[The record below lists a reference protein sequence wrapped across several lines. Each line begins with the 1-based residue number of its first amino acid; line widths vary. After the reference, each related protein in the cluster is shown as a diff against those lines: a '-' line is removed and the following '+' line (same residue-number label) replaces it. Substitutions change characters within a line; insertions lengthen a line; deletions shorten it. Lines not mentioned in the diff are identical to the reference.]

1 MNKTSK
7 HSTKVSNG
15 SAKQTG
21 ASAKALTRST
31 VFAAGLAALIV
42 SFSLIGR
49 AIVPQ
54 VPTATWAPTGDM
66 SVGRAGA
73 SAVLL
78 YDGRMLVTGG
88 MTDNGVSASAERYS
102 PSGGAFLSTPSMSAA
117 RANHTSTLL
126 PDGRVLVAG
135 GAGADG
141 HALSAAEIYDPHTNA
156 WMAAASMHR
165 ARAGHTATT
174 LFDGRVVIAGGDDAG
189 VTVDSIEVFDPYE
202 GVFTLLDA
210 VLTNPRTGHAA
221 ALSYDGLVVIAG
233 GFDGTHALASLD
245 VYNPYE
251 NAVTSGA
258 SLATARAGHTAT
270 TLLDGKMLFAGGASD
285 SSELASA
292 EIYDPVANTMTA
304 AGGSLAAARQRHQAI
319 LLPHNSAVLIVGGT
333 SGGNAVAT
341 AELYKS
347 WIGDGGSFEATSAP
361 SAGRAW
367 AAGGALSFPAGLTI
381 RTGPNDGLVMLA
393 GGSASSSAS
402 SPMKSAELYGFAT
415 VKTDHADYNPGTTV
429 TITGGGWVPGES
441 VTLSLVEYPLHDVH
455 SLAPVTADASGNIT
469 STEFVPDQDDLGIR
483 FFLTATGSVSQA
495 QTSFTDGS
503 TTITGIVKSSEA
515 GNPAISGATVTCDP
529 TNGCNGTITATT
541 DASGTYSIAAS
552 YGGSSSSITLTASA
566 PGFVSSTTAFFSV
579 SGGTI
584 TGKNFTLA
592 KRPTVTINQASGQ
605 ADPTN
610 VSPINFTAIFST
622 SVTGFASSGVT
633 ITGTAGGTKT
643 ATVTGSGTTYN
654 VAVSGMTTAGTVIAS
669 VKQDAATAA
678 GVGNT
683 VSTSTDNTVTYDAT
697 APSVSSINRA
707 TSTPTNLANVQFA
720 VTFSEVVTGVD
731 ASDFSLATTGVSGAS
746 VSTVSGSGTT
756 YTVTVNTGSGDGSV
770 GLNLVDDDSI
780 VDAAANPLGGSG
792 AGNGNFTGQVYT
804 VDKTTPSVVSINRAG
819 SNPTNGASVSWT
831 VTFSE
836 PVTGVGTSDFAVVAS
851 GVTGTSVSSVSGSGA
866 TYTVTANTGS
876 GSGTLGLNLADDDSI
891 ADSAGNK
898 LGGTGTGNGN
908 FTGEVY
914 TIDKTTP
921 TAAVSYSPT
930 GPVKS
935 GTSLTITATFDE
947 ALADSPVVKMAVSGA
962 NTVAATDMTKVDS
975 THYTFT
981 YTVASGNGTAT
992 VALNTGT
999 DLAGNVITSAPTSG
1013 ATFTVD
1019 NTGPT
1024 ATIAYSPASIV
1035 KQGTTLTIT
1044 ATFNEAMADSPV
1056 VKFAISGANTMAATA
1071 MTKTDSTHYTGTHL
1085 VGAGDGTATVAL
1097 SIGTDVA
1104 GNLVTSAPTSG
1115 ATFTVDNTPPT
1126 VSIVGPSATP
1136 TRSGPVT
1143 YTVNYT
1149 GANAVTLVATGIT
1162 LNPTGSRQVPQPTRQ
1177 ATAPWQRGPAGRSS
1191 WIIRRRFSHRSLRRQ
1206 IAPCTRLPRCLP
1218 HSAARQV
1225 TTRAAQA

>member
-1 MNKTSK
+1 
-7 HSTKVSNG
+7 
-15 SAKQTG
+15 
-21 ASAKALTRST
+21 
-31 VFAAGLAALIV
+31 
-42 SFSLIGR
+42 
-49 AIVPQ
+49 
-54 VPTATWAPTGDM
+54 
-66 SVGRAGA
+66 
-73 SAVLL
+73 
-78 YDGRMLVTGG
+78 
-88 MTDNGVSASAERYS
+88 
-102 PSGGAFLSTPSMSAA
+102 
-117 RANHTSTLL
+117 
-126 PDGRVLVAG
+126 
-135 GAGADG
+135 
-141 HALSAAEIYDPHTNA
+141 
-156 WMAAASMHR
+156 
-165 ARAGHTATT
+165 
-174 LFDGRVVIAGGDDAG
+174 
-189 VTVDSIEVFDPYE
+189 
-202 GVFTLLDA
+202 
-210 VLTNPRTGHAA
+210 
-221 ALSYDGLVVIAG
+221 
-233 GFDGTHALASLD
+233 
-245 VYNPYE
+245 
-251 NAVTSGA
+251 
-258 SLATARAGHTAT
+258 
-270 TLLDGKMLFAGGASD
+270 LDGKMLFAGGASD

-819 SNPTNGASVSWT
+819 SNPTNGASASWT

-836 PVTGVGTSDFAVVAS
+836 SVTGVSTSDFAAVAS

-908 FTGEVY
+908 FTGEIY
-914 TIDKTTP
+914 TIDKTRP

-1013 ATFTVD
+1013 ATFTV
-1019 NTGPT
+1019 
-1024 ATIAYSPASIV
+1024 
-1035 KQGTTLTIT
+1035 
-1044 ATFNEAMADSPV
+1044 
-1056 VKFAISGANTMAATA
+1056 
-1071 MTKTDSTHYTGTHL
+1071 
-1085 VGAGDGTATVAL
+1085 
-1097 SIGTDVA
+1097 
-1104 GNLVTSAPTSG
+1104 
-1115 ATFTVDNTPPT
+1115 
-1126 VSIVGPSATP
+1126 
-1136 TRSGPVT
+1136 
-1143 YTVNYT
+1143 
-1149 GANAVTLVATGIT
+1149 
-1162 LNPTGSRQVPQPTRQ
+1162 
-1177 ATAPWQRGPAGRSS
+1177 
-1191 WIIRRRFSHRSLRRQ
+1191 
-1206 IAPCTRLPRCLP
+1206 
-1218 HSAARQV
+1218 
-1225 TTRAAQA
+1225 